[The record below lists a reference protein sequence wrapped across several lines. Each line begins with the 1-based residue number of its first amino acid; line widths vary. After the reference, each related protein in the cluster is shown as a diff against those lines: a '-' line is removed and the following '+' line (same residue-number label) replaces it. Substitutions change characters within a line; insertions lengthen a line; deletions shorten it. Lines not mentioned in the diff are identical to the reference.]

1 MWWQFAEASS
11 VDAILALI
19 PGELSLFIVV
29 LFWKIEL
36 IYCHSYVLF
45 LLHRFV
51 FQLLITGLIDAK
63 DPYISLLKFKKNLS
77 TLKLSFR
84 SLGDSC

>member
-1 MWWQFAEASS
+1 MYRVCTAAHVSPSTTRTVRVCCLVWWQFAEASS

-51 FQLLITGLIDAK
+51 FQLLITALIDAK
-63 DPYISLLKFKKNLS
+63 DP
-77 TLKLSFR
+77 
-84 SLGDSC
+84 